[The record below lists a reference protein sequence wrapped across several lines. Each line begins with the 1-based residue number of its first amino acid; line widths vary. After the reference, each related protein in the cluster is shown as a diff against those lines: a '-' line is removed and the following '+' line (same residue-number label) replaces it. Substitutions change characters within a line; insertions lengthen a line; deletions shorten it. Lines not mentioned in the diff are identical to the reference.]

1 MTYHAKTF
9 EQVTALASPIILFA
23 AMLLFGIFASPQ
35 YAYAWIEVLSQGTMA
50 TTPMAIDGVV
60 AILSALVTAVSVVW
74 LYFMRLAR

>member
-1 MTYHAKTF
+1 MTYQTKTF
-9 EQVTALASPIILFA
+9 EHVTVLASPIILFT

-35 YAYAWIEVLSQGTMA
+35 YAYAWIEALSPGTMA
-50 TTPMAIDGVV
+50 ATPMAIDGII